1 VSASAPTAEVLDGLA
16 VTRARCPGAPVAVV
30 LVHGAMDRSASF
42 SRVARRLEDVEV
54 LTYDRR
60 GYAGSPAQGSPVGLE
75 GHAADLL
82 AVAATASAPEVVLVG
97 HSYGGLVA
105 LRAAELA
112 PLDRVGSWLRAVGSF
127 EAPMPWRTEYGRST
141 GLDTIELGRREGPG
155 AAAEHFYRAMVGD
168 AVWARLRPGDRA
180 ARRADGA
187 ALLDDLTSA
196 RDASA
201 AADPE
206 RHRAAVHS
214 ARGELSRARLRWAAE
229 ELARQF
235 GTPLTEIAGAG
246 HGAHLTHPGQFAAW
260 VVESLR
266 GTVPT

>member
-1 VSASAPTAEVLDGLA
+1 MSTSPITSETVDGLA
-16 VTRARCPGAPVAVV
+16 VTRTERPSAGVTAI

-42 SRVARRLEDVEV
+42 SRVARRLDDVEV

-60 GYAGSPAQGSPVGLE
+60 GYAGSPWAGSPIGLD

-82 AVAATASAPEVVLVG
+82 AVVATARAPEVVLVG

-112 PLDRVGSWLRAVGSF
+112 AQDGSATGLRAVASF
-127 EAPMPWRTEYGRST
+127 EAPMAWRAEHGRSA
-141 GLDTIELGRREGPG
+141 GLEALELGRREGAG
-155 AAAEHFYRAMVGD
+155 EAAEHFFRAMVGD
-168 AVWARLRPGDRA
+168 PVWARLSETERA
-180 ARRADGA
+180 ARRAEGA
-187 ALLDDLTSA
+187 ALLDDLASA
-196 RDASA
+196 RHASA
-201 AADPE
+201 AADPA
-206 RHRAAVHS
+206 RHRSGVHS
-214 ARGELSRARLRWAAE
+214 ASGSLSRPRLRWAAA

-260 VVESLR
+260 VGASLR
-266 GTVPT
+266 GSVPA